1 MHRTKKKDVNKGKW
15 IGVGGKFEVNE
26 SPVDC
31 LKREVKEETGLIL
44 ERFYY
49 RGVITFIYNDR
60 PAEYMHLYTADRFSG
75 TLKKCDEGEL
85 AWIPFTDI
93 DRLNLWEG
101 DRIFLDLLAQDYP
114 CFSLKLIYH
123 NDNLLQAV
131 LDDEILD
138 DNRRGDII
146 K

>member
-1 MHRTKKKDVNKGKW
+1 MRLTTLCYIEQNDSYLMLHRTKKEKDVNKGKW

-75 TLKKCDEGEL
+75 TLKNVMKVN
-85 AWIPFTDI
+85 W
-93 DRLNLWEG
+93 
-101 DRIFLDLLAQDYP
+101 RI
-114 CFSLKLIYH
+114 
-123 NDNLLQAV
+123 LLQT
-131 LDDEILD
+131 LT
-138 DNRRGDII
+138 G
-146 K
+146 